1 MVMEGPAREVE
12 ETDAQEDV
20 VREGRDKEKG
30 EEQSV
35 ESSQHSPDY
44 PLLQFEYD
52 NIFDDICL

>member
-1 MVMEGPAREVE
+1 MLKSYVIVMFF
-12 ETDAQEDV
+12 DQCDIQ
-20 VREGRDKEKG
+20 DKEKW

-35 ESSQHSPDY
+35 ESGHHSPDY